1 MRFFT
6 ILLLTLYFMHSSSAA
21 PLAPPARAEI
31 DALLVKLQA
40 SRCEFSRNGP
50 GYSAAEAKSH
60 LLRKL
65 EYLEGRGEVQS
76 AEQFIDLAA
85 ATSSLSG
92 QPYRVK
98 CGNAASLESA
108 VWLHGELRRLGA
120 PARAAA
126 TSK

>member
-1 MRFFT
+1 MRFCP
-6 ILLLTLYFMHSSSAA
+6 ILLLTLYFTHSSSAA
-21 PLAPPARAEI
+21 PLAAPARAEI
-31 DALLVKLQA
+31 DALMVKLQE
-40 SRCEFSRNGP
+40 SRCEFSRNGLW
-50 GYSAAEAKSH
+50 YTAAEAKSH

-76 AEQFIDLAA
+76 TEQFIDLAA
-85 ATSSLSG
+85 SKSSLSG

-98 CGNAASLESA
+98 CGAAESLESGA
-108 VWLHGELRRLGA
+108 WLYGELKRVRA

>member
-6 ILLLTLYFMHSSSAA
+6 ILLMTLYFMHSSSAA
-21 PLAPPARAEI
+21 PLALPARAEI
-31 DALLVKLQA
+31 DALMVKLQE
-40 SRCEFSRNGP
+40 SRCEFSRNGLW
-50 GYSAAEAKSH
+50 YSAAEAKSH

-76 AEQFIDLAA
+76 TEQFIGMAA
-85 ATSSLSG
+85 AKSSLSG

-98 CGNAASLESA
+98 CGDAASLESA
-108 VWLHGELRRLGA
+108 AWLYGELQRLRA
-120 PARAAA
+120 PARATA

>member
-6 ILLLTLYFMHSSSAA
+6 ILLLTLYFMHASSAA

-31 DALLVKLQA
+31 DALMVKLQE
-40 SRCEFSRNGP
+40 SRCEFSRNGLW
-50 GYSAAEAKSH
+50 YSAAEAKSH

-76 AEQFIDLAA
+76 TEQFIELVASK
-85 ATSSLSG
+85 SSLSG

-98 CGNAASLESA
+98 CADAASLESA
-108 VWLHGELRRLGA
+108 VWLYGELKRLRA